1 MHETLVEAFGKV
13 HMEIDNIELKIAP
26 ELKTFDDQVAQQ

>member
-13 HMEIDNIELKIAP
+13 YIEIDNIELKIAP
-26 ELKTFDDQVAQQ
+26 ELKAFDAQVAQQ